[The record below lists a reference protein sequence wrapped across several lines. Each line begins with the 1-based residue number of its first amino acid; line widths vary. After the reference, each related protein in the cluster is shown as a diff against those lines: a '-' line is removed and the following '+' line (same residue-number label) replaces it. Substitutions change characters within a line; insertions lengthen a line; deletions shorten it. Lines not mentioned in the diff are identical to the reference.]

1 MQMEGMYIFAGGN
14 TKTHMAGEWT
24 DPSPLK
30 ITAQTKEAP
39 SPGVREG
46 GNEAIDGFL
55 LKLI

>member
-1 MQMEGMYIFAGGN
+1 MQMEGMYIFAGETPKLTLRGS
-14 TKTHMAGEWT
+14 GQI
-24 DPSPLK
+24 PSPLE

-39 SPGVREG
+39 SPGIRDG